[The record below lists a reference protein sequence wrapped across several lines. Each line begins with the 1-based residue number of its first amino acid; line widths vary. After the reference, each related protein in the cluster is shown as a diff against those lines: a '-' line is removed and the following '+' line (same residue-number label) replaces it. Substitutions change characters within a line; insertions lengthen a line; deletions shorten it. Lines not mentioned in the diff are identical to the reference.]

1 MANRSI
7 LNFFTKKGT
16 VTSSKPK
23 KVVADASSISVAFDS
38 GLSEAEHALVVE
50 EIANATGAGKP
61 TKRTVYSEKDKL
73 MIARYGNTHGPARAI
88 AKFVKEFPK
97 LTDSTVRAWIA
108 KYRKELS
115 ANNGNNEEIPITVGQ
130 TRGRPLSLPVE
141 LDTKLITFIMSL
153 RNAGGN
159 INRHVVHGILM
170 GLIKSN
176 LTKYGSCLDFNVSRG
191 WINYLYK
198 PMNMSRRMVSTSR
211 PKITRSIWEETRFV
225 FLQEIAHAV
234 SWHDIPDELII
245 NADQTPSKFVP
256 TDNITMA
263 VKGSKHIPRKG
274 ANDKRGITATLLE
287 TLNGVMLPFQLIYKG
302 KTKRSLPSVEF
313 PEGFSLSYN
322 ESHWSNEKESLKL
335 LKEIINPYVEKSQGR
350 NGITNDSKSFI
361 NLGCLQRLAI
371 TVDKRCP

>member
-61 TKRTVYSEKDKL
+61 TKSTVYSEKDML

-141 LDTKLITFIMSL
+141 LDTKLRKFIMSL
-153 RNAGGN
+153 RNAGRN

-198 PMNMSRRMVSTSR
+198 RMNMSRRMVTISR

-245 NADQTPSKFVP
+245 NADQTSSKFVP
-256 TDNITMA
+256 ADNITMA

-302 KTKRSLPSVEF
+302 KK
-313 PEGFSLSYN
+313 
-322 ESHWSNEKESLKL
+322 
-335 LKEIINPYVEKSQGR
+335 KEITSI
-350 NGITNDSKSFI
+350 
-361 NLGCLQRLAI
+361 C
-371 TVDKRCP
+371 

>member
-1 MANRSI
+1 
-7 LNFFTKKGT
+7 
-16 VTSSKPK
+16 
-23 KVVADASSISVAFDS
+23 
-38 GLSEAEHALVVE
+38 
-50 EIANATGAGKP
+50 
-61 TKRTVYSEKDKL
+61 
-73 MIARYGNTHGPARAI
+73 MIARHGNTHGPARAI

-115 ANNGNNEEIPITVGQ
+115 ANNGNNEEIPITIGQ
-130 TRGRPLSLPVE
+130 KRGRPLSLPVE
-141 LDTKLITFIMSL
+141 LVTKLRKFIMSL

-198 PMNMSRRMVSTSR
+198 RMNMSRRMVTTSR

-335 LKEIINPYVEKSQGR
+335 LKEIINPYVEKVKEEMGLPMTQKALLIWDAFRGQQS
-350 NGITNDSKSFI
+350 
-361 NLGCLQRLAI
+361 
-371 TVDKRCP
+371 